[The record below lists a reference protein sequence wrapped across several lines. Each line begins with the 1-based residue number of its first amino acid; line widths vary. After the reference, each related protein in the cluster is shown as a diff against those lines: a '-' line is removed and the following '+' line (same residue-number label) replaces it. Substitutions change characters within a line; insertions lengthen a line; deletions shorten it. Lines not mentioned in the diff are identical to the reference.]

1 MLPAGAAQQQ
11 GALEG
16 HLVLPRSGLGPAIP
30 WQHPPVAQTRDGR
43 HLRRVGPGLICWVL
57 QERLCWSLLQ
67 QIGPF
72 KIWEVQRLLQ
82 APGLPLAPPWLLTL
96 RFCRSQVTG
105 WGSGRGGGSCLLTS
119 RLELSRGWADPAE
132 SCCREVPVSAEC
144 CWQWLDAPCPGPG
157 AVSLAGAAC
166 FFSWYSEV
174 TSCVFSKNLVFL
186 SWDLVSLEPPQQ
198 RSSGE
203 EAHCLQGADLSWRI
217 ESWRKGQS
225 AGQM

>member
-57 QERLCWSLLQ
+57 QERLRWLLLQ

-96 RFCRSQVTG
+96 RFCCSQGLVLALG
-105 WGSGRGGGSCLLTS
+105 WR
-119 RLELSRGWADPAE
+119 ELSPSSSWTADA
-132 SCCREVPVSAEC
+132 SHRLG
-144 CWQWLDAPCPGPG
+144 QWKRRRQLLAHEQ
-157 AVSLAGAAC
+157 AGA
-166 FFSWYSEV
+166 EQG
-174 TSCVFSKNLVFL
+174 LG
-186 SWDLVSLEPPQQ
+186 

-203 EAHCLQGADLSWRI
+203 LLSGGSCIR
-217 ESWRKGQS
+217 
-225 AGQM
+225 